1 MCCTLCLK
9 LLLLHALCLEQK
21 NGRTLWREILSWEI
35 RRSLLGAEGYVTF
48 RKMHVPFGPNII
60 CLVPCG
66 EPTMPQTFWRD
77 QKNNVEVGLKQ

>member
-35 RRSLLGAEGYVTF
+35 RRSLLGAKGYVTF
-48 RKMHVPFGPNII
+48 LKMHVLFGSNNVFLVPFGLN
-60 CLVPCG
+60 LAN
-66 EPTMPQTFWRD
+66 WD
-77 QKNNVEVGLKQ
+77 QVFL